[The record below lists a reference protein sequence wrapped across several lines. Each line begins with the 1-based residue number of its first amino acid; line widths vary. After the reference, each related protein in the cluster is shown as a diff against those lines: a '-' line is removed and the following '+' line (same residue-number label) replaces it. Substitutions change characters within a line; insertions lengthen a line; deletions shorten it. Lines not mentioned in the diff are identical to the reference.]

1 MQMQQTDRTELEVE
15 PILCI
20 DITSQGIRSDVEAQ
34 PALTTLS

>member
-1 MQMQQTDRTELEVE
+1 MQMQQTDRTEVE

-34 PALTTLS
+34 PALTTPS